1 MTNPLLKGSSPEVV
15 RAYRRFGYLRD
26 ESFPDLPLDCSVQT
40 ENSSM
45 EDRLYAKEILKL
57 LENVFD
63 DRAKDI
69 VLLYYGYGWTDTEL
83 AEFFDVSR
91 GRIQVLRN
99 NFLFKMRLYLK
110 RKCRELQTLESK
122 TNRSSH

>member
-1 MTNPLLKGSSPEVV
+1 
-15 RAYRRFGYLRD
+15 
-26 ESFPDLPLDCSVQT
+26 
-40 ENSSM
+40 M